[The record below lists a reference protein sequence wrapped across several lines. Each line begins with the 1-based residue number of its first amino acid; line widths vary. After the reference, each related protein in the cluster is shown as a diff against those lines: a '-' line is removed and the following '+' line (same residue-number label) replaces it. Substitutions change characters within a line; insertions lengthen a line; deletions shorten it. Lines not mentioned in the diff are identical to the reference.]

1 MKIKMLFSTVL
12 IACFVAV
19 GCSDDSNP
27 AAPTGPTPDLPTI
40 FSMASVKIQGSSTM
54 RTLRSWKFS
63 SEIKASSRAK
73 ISSVFFLKH
82 LEFP

>member
-19 GCSDDSNP
+19 ECSGDSNP
-27 AAPTGPTPDLPTI
+27 AAPTEPTPDPPTT
-40 FSMASVKIQGSSTM
+40 FSMASIKIQCSSTM
-54 RTLRSWKFS
+54 RALRSSKFS

-73 ISSVFFLKH
+73 ISSGFFS
-82 LEFP
+82 ERP

>member
-1 MKIKMLFSTVL
+1 MKIKILFSTVL

-19 GCSDDSNP
+19 GCSGDSNP

-73 ISSVFFLKH
+73 IYSGLFS
-82 LEFP
+82 ERP